1 MTTDACREGRLLIV
15 AATGNAHKLGEFRA
29 IFSTVLPPD
38 RVEVIS
44 QKQAAEAM
52 GYKGQ
57 PGIGQMLRRTNGGR
71 LDKFVQL
78 MDSLGYEV
86 VVRDKDTKN
95 GVEWTLDK

>member
-1 MTTDACREGRLLIV
+1 MESR
-15 AATGNAHKLGEFRA
+15 
-29 IFSTVLPPD
+29 
-38 RVEVIS
+38 EVIRQAIAKRGYT

-95 GVEWTLDK
+95 GAEWTLDK